1 VVASERERPD
11 IAEGRRAWFEHFS
24 LVMLSSLVFL
34 DETWTKTNMTR
45 LYGWADSSQRVV
57 ESVPHGHWKTTTW
70 VSALRLEGVVAP
82 LVVDGAIN
90 GELFQT
96 WIREHLAPALK
107 PGDIVIMDNLAVHKV
122 CGVREA
128 LEAVGARLLYLP
140 PYSPDFNPI
149 EQIFAWFKAK
159 LRAIKARTQE
169 DLWTA
174 IGKLC
179 AELSPQAIENC
190 FAHSGYP
197 RKIPA

>member
-1 VVASERERPD
+1 VASERDRPD
-11 IAEGRRAWFEHFS
+11 IAERREVWFKQFS
-24 LVMLSSLVFL
+24 LWMLTRLVFL

-45 LYGWADSSQRVV
+45 LYGWAHRTQRVI

-70 VSALRLEGVVAP
+70 VSALRLEGMVAP

-90 GELFQT
+90 GELFLK
-96 WIREHLAPALK
+96 WVREHLAPSLRA
-107 PGDIVIMDNLAVHKV
+107 GDIVIMDNLAVHKV
-122 CGVREA
+122 SGVREA
-128 LEAVGARLLYLP
+128 LESAGAQLLYLP

-159 LRAIKARTQE
+159 LRKIKARTQE
-169 DLWTA
+169 ELWCA
-174 IGKLC
+174 IGNLC

>member
-1 VVASERERPD
+1 MVASERERPD
-11 IAEGRRAWFEHFS
+11 IAARRQCWFKQFS
-24 LVMLSSLVFL
+24 KVLASHLVFL

-45 LYGWADSSQRVV
+45 TYGWADSSQRVV

-70 VSALRLEGVVAP
+70 LSALRLDGVVAP

-90 GELFQT
+90 GELFLT
-96 WIREHLAPALK
+96 WVRRQLTPALK

-122 CGVREA
+122 SGVHDA
-128 LEAVGARLLYLP
+128 LESIGVRLLYLP

-159 LRAIKARTQE
+159 LRSIKARTQE
-169 DLWTA
+169 GLWAA
-174 IGKLC
+174 IGRLC
-179 AELSPQAIENC
+179 EELSPQVIQNC

-197 RKIPA
+197 SKLAA